1 MRDLL
6 QINGVSKHFGGLWA
20 VRDCSFSLPEGSL
33 VGLIGP
39 NGAGKSTLFNMV
51 SGILEPDEGRIVFN
65 GEDITGRRADEI
77 ARLEVGRTFQTPR
90 AFLSMS
96 VLDNVVASAFSPGEQ
111 VLTALTGGYK
121 KAEAEL
127 EERARTILELVGL
140 LGRAGDV
147 AAELSGGELRMLEVA
162 RQLVRDPKLLLL
174 DEPTAGVSPAL
185 QETLAEVLLGLN
197 HSGKTLLVVEHN
209 LGFLL
214 SLAQRVIV
222 LNQGTVLAEGTPAE
236 IRDNEEVVAA
246 YLGRAHA
253 S

>member
-1 MRDLL
+1 MSELL

-20 VRDCSFSLPEGSL
+20 VRDCSFSLAEGSL

-51 SGILEPDEGRIVFN
+51 SGILKPDEGTISLA
-65 GEDITGRRADEI
+65 GEDLTEKRPDEL
-77 ARLEVGRTFQTPR
+77 ARTDIGRTFQTPR

-96 VLDNVVASAFSPGEQ
+96 VLDNVVASAFSPGER
-111 VLTALTGGYK
+111 VLVALTGRYRR
-121 KAEAEL
+121 AEAEL
-127 EERARTILELVGL
+127 EERARGLLELVGL
-140 LGRAGDV
+140 EDRAGDV

-162 RQLVRDPKLLLL
+162 RQLVRDPRILLL

-185 QETLAEVLLGLN
+185 QETLGDVLRQLN
-197 HSGKTLLVVEHN
+197 DSGKTLLVVEHN
-209 LGFLL
+209 LTFLL

-236 IRDNEEVVAA
+236 IRENEQVIAA
-246 YLGRAHA
+246 YLGRSHA